1 MATKIQYRRDTAAN
15 WTSTNPTLAPGE
27 VGFETDTGYMKIGS
41 GSTAWTSLPYSVYP
55 KTSGNITTIPS
66 ASIGTAI
73 GTMTSAS
80 ITTASITTVNA
91 TTITSTVGAGFQN
104 VDVKTSGSA
113 ATWTLPAALQVA
125 NAKFKVTIIGGGG
138 GGGSTGTGGAGYVGA
153 GGGGGGLSV
162 AYLTYVAGQTTATY
176 TVGAAGTAATASA
189 AGAAGGISSV
199 VYNSVTYYASGGF
212 SPSATAGTS
221 IAGGAGGQAGGGS
234 LNIPGG
240 SGSAGG
246 LMAATTN
253 YLGEGGN
260 SALGY
265 GQGGKT
271 PATSTG
277 ANGID
282 GVGYGAGGSGGR
294 NGSATTLRA
303 GGSGSAGL
311 IIFEY

>member
-27 VGFETDTGYMKIGS
+27 LGFETDTGFVKIGS
-41 GSTAWTSLPYSVYP
+41 GSATWASLPYSVYA
-55 KTSGNITTIPS
+55 KTVGNVTTIP
-66 ASIGTAI
+66 T
-73 GTMTSAS
+73 AS
-80 ITTASITTVNA
+80 ITTASITTGNITTVNA

-104 VDVKTSGSA
+104 IDVKTSGSA
-113 ATWTLPAALQVA
+113 DTFTLPAALQVA

-138 GGGSTGTGGAGYVGA
+138 GGGSTGTATAGHVGA
-153 GGGGGGLSV
+153 GGGGGGLCV
-162 AYLTYVAGQTTATY
+162 AYLTFVPGQTTATY
-176 TVGAAGTAATASA
+176 TVGVAGTAATASA
-189 AGAAGGISSV
+189 AGTAGGISSV
-199 VYNSVTYYASGGF
+199 VYNAITYYASGGF
-212 SPSATAGTS
+212 SVATAGTS
-221 IAGGAGGQAGGGS
+221 IFGGAGGQSGGGS

-253 YLGEGGN
+253 YIGEGGN

-265 GQGGKT
+265 GHGGKT
-271 PATSTG
+271 PATAAG
-277 ANGID
+277 ANGIN

-294 NGSATTLRA
+294 NGSGTTLRA
-303 GGSGSAGL
+303 GGSGSAGV